1 MAHTEHEKSETAEAS
16 VAQDT
21 PETVAPVEEAE
32 VVEATVEEPVAP
44 AASAAKSEPEPET
57 APVAPA
63 PRRGGFVP
71 LFLGGV
77 IAAALGAG
85 ATVWALPNLPPQLAA
100 MIPMGTDRTAA
111 LEAEIAASNAKL
123 DTLTAELKTLKSA
136 TPPPPDLSGVQ
147 AALDETGSATRAMQE
162 TLSALE
168 TRVTALEN
176 RPAAAVAGGSA
187 PVDLSGIQAQIDT
200 LRAEMAT
207 GGPAEAA
214 AREQI
219 AAAVAAA
226 QAQIGA
232 VRDEAGKLSA
242 GAEAAAQRAVAQA
255 AVARVAAAFESG
267 APMAP
272 ALADAQAAGL
282 TVPAV
287 LAADVPTL
295 SALQSAFPEAARA
308 GLAASRKAAPGQ
320 TLGARF
326 KAFFMAQTGARSL
339 APRAGEDA
347 DAVLS
352 RAQAAVDAGDLV
364 TAMTEISAL
373 PQAGQAVMTG
383 WLTQAQ
389 KRLDAAQAVTE
400 LAQSVK

>member
-1 MAHTEHEKSETAEAS
+1 MAHTEHEKSETAEAN

-32 VVEATVEEPVAP
+32 VVEATVEEPATP
-44 AASAAKSEPEPET
+44 AASAAKSEP

-123 DTLTAELKTLKSA
+123 DTLTAELKALKSA

-147 AALDETGSATRAMQE
+147 AALDETGSATRAAQE
-162 TLSALE
+162 TLTALE
-168 TRVTALEN
+168 ARVTALEN
-176 RPAAAVAGGSA
+176 RPAAPVAGGSA

-214 AREQI
+214 ARAQI
-219 AAAVAAA
+219 AAAVAEA

-232 VRDEAGKLSA
+232 ARDEAGKLSA

-272 ALADAQAAGL
+272 SLADAQAAGL
-282 TVPAV
+282 TIPAV
-287 LAADVPTL
+287 LSGDVPTL
-295 SALQSAFPEAARA
+295 SALQTAFPEAARA
-308 GLAASRKAAPGQ
+308 GLAAARKAAPGQ

-326 KAFFMAQTGARSL
+326 KSFFMAQTGARSL
-339 APRAGEDA
+339 EPKTGEDA

-352 RAQAAVDAGDLV
+352 RAQAAVNAGDLV

>member
-1 MAHTEHEKSETAEAS
+1 M
-16 VAQDT
+16 
-21 PETVAPVEEAE
+21 
-32 VVEATVEEPVAP
+32 
-44 AASAAKSEPEPET
+44 
-57 APVAPA
+57 
-63 PRRGGFVP
+63 P

-85 ATVWALPNLPPQLAA
+85 ATVWALPKLPPQLAA

-123 DTLTAELKTLKSA
+123 DSLTAELKTLKSA

-147 AALDETGSATRAMQE
+147 AALDEAGSATRAAQE
-162 TLSALE
+162 TLTALE
-168 TRVTALEN
+168 ARVTALEN
-176 RPAAAVAGGSA
+176 RPAAVPMDGGA
-187 PVDLSGIQAQIDT
+187 PVDLSGLQAQIDT

-219 AAAVAAA
+219 AAAVAEA

-287 LAADVPTL
+287 LSGDVPTL
-295 SALQSAFPEAARA
+295 SALQTAFPEAARA

-326 KAFFMAQTGARSL
+326 KSFFMAQTGARSL
-339 APRAGEDA
+339 EPKTGEDA

-352 RAQAAVDAGDLV
+352 RAQAAVDAGDLAA
-364 TAMTEISAL
+364 AMTEISAL

-389 KRLDAAQAVTE
+389 KRLDAARAVSD